1 MSRLSAP
8 RFAALLIAVGSGL
21 ALAGTPAAAFAS
33 SGYHPAPRHD
43 LKLNQVNLA
52 SDLPGVAPLLDP
64 DLKNPWG
71 ISHAPT
77 SPLWVSNQGTNSST
91 LYTLPPGSATVTKVP
106 TVRVTMAG
114 SVAGPTG
121 QVNNTG
127 TGFVLSNG
135 TVSAPAAFIFATLDG
150 HIEAWSPMVDQLIGN
165 AEDKATVAGAAY
177 TGLAIAST
185 SHGDRLFAANFAQ
198 GRVDV
203 FDSAF
208 RPVRIAK
215 WQFRDPRLPRGY
227 LPFNTQALNGDI
239 FVAYDKANPV
249 THRQAVG
256 RGLGVVDEFSPDG
269 RLISR
274 ITSGGALNAPWGL
287 AIAPASWGHAAGSL
301 LVGNF
306 GDGRINILAKQG
318 HHFAHQITGLVRVT
332 STGKPFAEARPV
344 GPAARHGD
352 QRRHRRTVVH
362 RRPQRR
368 AERPARRPAALVRH
382 TRLAVSP
389 IPVTRGPGTSDSRP
403 PLCAPI
409 RRNGSN
415 GQPDRQAQIR
425 GSPRACHTT
434 RGTAPSSVDSL
445 SALSYGDRRSALRPG
460 QPVPVRRVRGHL
472 AR

>member
-1 MSRLSAP
+1 MLPRLSSP
-8 RFAALLIAVGSGL
+8 RFAALLIAAGSGL
-21 ALAGTPAAAFAS
+21 ALAGAPAAAFAS
-33 SGYHPAPRHD
+33 TGHHQAPNHD

-52 SDLPGVAPLLDP
+52 SDIPGLAPLTDP
-64 DLKNPWG
+64 DLVNPWG

-91 LYTLPPGSATVTKVP
+91 LYTLPPGSSTVTKVP

-127 TGFVLSNG
+127 TGFVLRKG
-135 TVSAPAAFIFATLDG
+135 KVSAPAAFIFATLDG
-150 HIEAWSPMVDQLIGN
+150 HIEAWSPMVDPLIGK
-165 AEDKATVAGAAY
+165 AEDKVTVPGAGY

-185 SHGDRLFAANFAQ
+185 SQGDELFAANFAQ

-203 FDSAF
+203 FNSAF
-208 RPVRIAK
+208 HQVKTAS

-256 RGLGVVDEFSPDG
+256 QGLGVVDEYSTDG

-287 AIAPASWGHAAGSL
+287 AIAPASWGNAAGSL

-318 HHFAHQITGLVRVT
+318 NHFAHRVTGLVRDI
-332 STGKPFAEARPV
+332 STGKPFAEP
-344 GPAARHGD
+344 GLWG
-352 QRRHRRTVVH
+352 
-362 RRPQRR
+362 
-368 AERPARRPAALVRH
+368 L
-382 TRLAVSP
+382 L
-389 IPVTRGPGTSDSRP
+389 PGT
-403 PLCAPI
+403 AT
-409 RRNGSN
+409 NGGTDALWFTAGLNHEQN
-415 GQPDRQAQIR
+415 GLL
-425 GSPRACHTT
+425 G
-434 RGTAPSSVDSL
+434 V
-445 SALSYGDRRSALRPG
+445 LRP
-460 QPVPVRRVRGHL
+460 
-472 AR
+472 